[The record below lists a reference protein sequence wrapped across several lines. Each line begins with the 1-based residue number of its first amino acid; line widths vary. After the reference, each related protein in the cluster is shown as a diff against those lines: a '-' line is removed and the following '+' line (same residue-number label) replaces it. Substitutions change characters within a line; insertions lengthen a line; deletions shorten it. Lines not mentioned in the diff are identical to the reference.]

1 MPKLKVT
8 LIKSPISHTQRTRAT
23 MHALGL
29 HRIGQSVVID
39 DTPELR
45 GMTRAI
51 QFLLS
56 TEPAE
61 GGESTAKRAK
71 PATRRAAPKK
81 EASKS

>member
-8 LIKSPISHTQRTRAT
+8 LIKSPVSHTQRTIGT

-29 HRIGQSVVID
+29 RRIGQSVVID

-51 QFLLS
+51 RFLLK
-56 TEPAE
+56 TEPVE
-61 GGESTAKRAK
+61 GGE
-71 PATRRAAPKK
+71 ATPKTSARKK

>member
-8 LIKSPISHTQRTRAT
+8 LIKSPISHTERTRAT
-23 MHALGL
+23 MRALGL
-29 HRIGQSVVID
+29 HRIGQTVVIE

-51 QFLLS
+51 RFLLL
-56 TEPAE
+56 TEQVEGAE
-61 GGESTAKRAK
+61 PTAK
-71 PATRRAAPKK
+71 PAAAKPAARKK

>member
-29 HRIGQSVVID
+29 HRIGQTVVID

-51 QFLLS
+51 RFLLQ
-56 TEPAE
+56 TEQVDGA
-61 GGESTAKRAK
+61 ESTAKPAAAK
-71 PATRRAAPKK
+71 PAARKK

>member
-8 LIKSPISHTQRTRAT
+8 LVKSPVSHTKRTIGT

-29 HRIGQSVVID
+29 RRIGQSVVID

-51 QFLLS
+51 RFLVK
-56 TEPAE
+56 TEPAQ
-61 GGESTAKRAK
+61 GAESTAKPR
-71 PATRRAAPKK
+71 PRAASKK
-81 EASKS
+81 EASN

>member
-1 MPKLKVT
+1 MPAKLRVT

-23 MHALGL
+23 MSALGL
-29 HRIGQSVVID
+29 HRIGQSVVVD

-51 QFLLS
+51 GFLLR
-56 TEPAE
+56 TETLDEPAA
-61 GGESTAKRAK
+61 TATTAK
-71 PATRRAAPKK
+71 PAPRKK

>member
-1 MPKLKVT
+1 MPAKLRVT

-23 MHALGL
+23 MSALGL
-29 HRIGQSVVID
+29 HRIGQSVVVA

-51 QFLLS
+51 GFLLR
-56 TEPAE
+56 TEPLD
-61 GGESTAKRAK
+61 ESA
-71 PATRRAAPKK
+71 ATQASTKSAPRKK

>member
-1 MPKLKVT
+1 MPGKLRVT
-8 LIKSPISHTQRTRAT
+8 LIKSPVSHTKRTIGT

-29 HRIGQSVVID
+29 RRIGQSVVID

-51 QFLLS
+51 RFLLR

-61 GGESTAKRAK
+61 GAQATAPTK
-71 PATRRAAPKK
+71 PAARKK

>member
-8 LIKSPISHTQRTRAT
+8 LIKSPVSHTKRTIGT

-29 HRIGQSVVID
+29 RRIGQSIVID

-51 QFLLS
+51 RFLLK
-56 TEPAE
+56 TEPVDGAE
-61 GGESTAKRAK
+61 AT
-71 PATRRAAPKK
+71 ATRSAARSAARKK
-81 EASKS
+81 ETSNE

>member
-1 MPKLKVT
+1 MAAKLRVT

-23 MHALGL
+23 MSALGL
-29 HRIGQSVVID
+29 HRIGQSVVVD

-51 QFLLS
+51 RFLLH
-56 TEPAE
+56 TEPVEGAE
-61 GGESTAKRAK
+61 GAAKNTGRSSA
-71 PATRRAAPKK
+71 RKK

>member
-29 HRIGQSVVID
+29 HRIGQTVVID

-51 QFLLS
+51 RFLLQ
-56 TEPAE
+56 TEQVE
-61 GGESTAKRAK
+61 GGESTARPAAAK
-71 PATRRAAPKK
+71 SAAPKK

>member
-1 MPKLKVT
+1 MPAKLRVT

-29 HRIGQSVVID
+29 HRIGQSVVVA

-51 QFLLS
+51 GFLLR
-56 TEPAE
+56 TESLD
-61 GGESTAKRAK
+61 ESAAA
-71 PATRRAAPKK
+71 ATTTKHAPRKK